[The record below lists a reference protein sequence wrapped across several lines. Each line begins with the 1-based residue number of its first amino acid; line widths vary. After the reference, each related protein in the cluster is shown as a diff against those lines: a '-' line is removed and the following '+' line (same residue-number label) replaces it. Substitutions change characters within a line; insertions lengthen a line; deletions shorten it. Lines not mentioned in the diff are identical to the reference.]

1 MSIEHELRLMRSL
14 ECVVESMGNI
24 RPFNNISV
32 LGLFTGEL
40 RMLSLRF
47 ASQRSSR

>member
-14 ECVVESMGNI
+14 ECVVESMGNM
-24 RPFNNISV
+24 RPFNNLFV
-32 LGLFTGEL
+32 LRLFTDVL
-40 RMLSLRF
+40 RMLALRF